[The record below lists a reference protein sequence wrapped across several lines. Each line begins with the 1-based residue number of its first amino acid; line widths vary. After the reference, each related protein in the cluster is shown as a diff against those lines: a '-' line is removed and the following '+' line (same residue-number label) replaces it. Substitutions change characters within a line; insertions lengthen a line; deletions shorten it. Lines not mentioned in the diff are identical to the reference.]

1 MRLCP
6 SPNWISKD
14 LAKYKSYL
22 LMQTNWALKLYLM
35 SLCTLSLWAC
45 QTDQSYVSSS
55 WTLAE
60 HVLDKAFDPE
70 SSFELDTYRGSLSKR
85 AQSQIQG
92 FLAAKLSDQT
102 LGLLSIERNQ
112 KGTWHAFYAYQRQ
125 KWPLLFQLELESRGK
140 TQQKWQISSF
150 PFLSAYQQLAELI
163 PPRDE
168 LSYDNTQTKSRH
180 LPQVNQALPWRGGLS
195 GRDDRGRLQSSVVV
209 VWSPPLV
216 FVDGLALS
224 GQVDRKKLSIR
235 VSQAFEKRK
244 NLAHQAQASYTEH
257 VSLAL
262 SAGLPASELT
272 KLMAW
277 LEGIGTQQISLL
289 VQSKHGPG
297 LIYLGTRS
305 STQSLYQPQRL
316 LNVKFPQKQSTQSG
330 PILFV
335 RQSDQK
341 QAERIKSQLVPNS
354 RRWGNELFEFIEH
367 AQSKELL
374 HGVVLHVTEQTL
386 VKDIA
391 MFIDH
396 YRGID
401 QDLPLTL
408 APMPTTAR

>member
-14 LAKYKSYL
+14 LAKYKPCL
-22 LMQTNWALKLYLM
+22 FMQTNWVLKSYLM
-35 SLCTLSLWAC
+35 TFYALSLWAC
-45 QTDQSYVSSS
+45 QTDQSYVSNS

-60 HVLDKAFDPE
+60 HVLDKALDSE
-70 SSFELDTYRGSLSKR
+70 SSFELDAYRASLTKQ

-92 FLAAKLSDQT
+92 FLASKLSDKS

-125 KWPLLFQLELESRGK
+125 QWPLLFQLELESTDK

-163 PPRDE
+163 PPQGE
-168 LSYDNTQTKSRH
+168 QSYDNTQTKSQY
-180 LPQVNQALPWRGGLS
+180 LPKVNQALSWRGGLS
-195 GRDDRGRLQSSVVV
+195 GRDHRGRLQSSVVV

-224 GQVDRKKLSIR
+224 GRVDRKKLSIR

-262 SAGLPASELT
+262 PAGLPAS
-272 KLMAW
+272 KLIKLRAW

-289 VQSKHGPG
+289 VQSKQGPG

-305 STQSLYQPQRL
+305 STQSLFQPQRL

-330 PILFV
+330 PILSV

-354 RRWGNELFEFIEH
+354 SSWGNELFEFIEL

-386 VKDIA
+386 VKDVT

-408 APMPTTAR
+408 APMPTSAR